1 MMTLKRKLR
10 FNMIRILRQKQ
21 GSHQISLGF
30 ILGFFP
36 CWFPTFGI
44 GPFLS
49 ISLAKFVH
57 GSIPSAIIAA
67 SLGSFLWP
75 VLFYLNYQVGNIM
88 NELLSGSDLYVY
100 HIPKFMKM
108 NTHMLSTVTYF
119 NKWGQIGF
127 DFLLGFLIN
136 SVLFSLFG
144 YIIIKKLV
152 TRYRLVMLSCLTR
165 KK

>member
-1 MMTLKRKLR
+1 MMNLKRKLR

-21 GSHQISLGF
+21 GAHHISLGF

-49 ISLAKFVH
+49 ITLAKFVH
-57 GSIPSAIIAA
+57 GSIQSAIIAA
-67 SLGSFLWP
+67 SLGSLLWP
-75 VLFYLNYQVGNIM
+75 VLFYLNYQVGNII
-88 NELLSGSDLYVY
+88 NDLLSASALYQY
-100 HIPKFMKM
+100 HIPHLMKM
-108 NTHMLSTVTYF
+108 NSHMLSSVSYF

-127 DFLLGFLIN
+127 DFFLGFLIN
-136 SVLFSLFG
+136 SALFSLFG
-144 YIIIKKLV
+144 YLMIKNIV
-152 TRYRLVMLSCLTR
+152 TRYRFVMLAWLIQ